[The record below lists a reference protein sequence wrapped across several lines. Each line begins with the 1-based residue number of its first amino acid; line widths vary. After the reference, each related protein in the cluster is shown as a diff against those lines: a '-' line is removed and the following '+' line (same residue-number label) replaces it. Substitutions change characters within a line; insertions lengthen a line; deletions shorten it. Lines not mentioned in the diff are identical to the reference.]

1 MGVLI
6 YLVPAIALWALTAS
20 VLAWVFFDRL
30 RREQQEQASAQ
41 DTIERYRAALSQLKA
56 RAAASARELE
66 TLQQAYASLRQT
78 LEAQPLE
85 AQTPEETQE
94 PHAAQEAVERPP
106 VPILVM
112 ERLDISAEI
121 GTLLAHV
128 ARVARSIRRYSAY
141 TRGHNAPESSS
152 ARYDLHWL
160 SDCLHSLDQIGHA
173 LARGNVDTLT
183 AACTELLSMY
193 EQYLKDGSGYN
204 SRDTFQRLSS
214 HVPLADVTDAIRSI
228 AAKASLARQ
237 AQTQT
242 QAGEPAHAVSLA

>member
-1 MGVLI
+1 MGILI
-6 YLVPAIALWALTAS
+6 YLTPAVALWALTAT
-20 VLAWVFFDRL
+20 VLAWVFFGRS
-30 RREQQEQASAQ
+30 RREQQLQASAQ
-41 DTIERYRAALSQLKA
+41 DSLARHQAALSQMKA

-78 LEAQPLE
+78 LEL
-85 AQTPEETQE
+85 QTQGAAP
-94 PHAAQEAVERPP
+94 AQEAVESQP
-106 VPILVM
+106 VPIQVM
-112 ERLDISAEI
+112 ERLDIATEI

-141 TRGHNAPESSS
+141 SRGHNAPELSS

-193 EQYLKDGSGYN
+193 ELYLKDGSGYN

-237 AQTQT
+237 AQAQA
-242 QAGEPAHAVSLA
+242 QAGERANALPVA

>member
-6 YLVPAIALWALTAS
+6 YLVPAIGLWALTAS

-41 DTIERYRAALSQLKA
+41 DTIERYQAALSQLKA

-78 LEAQPLE
+78 LEAQTL
-85 AQTPEETQE
+85 EETQE
-94 PHAAQEAVERPP
+94 PHAAQEAEERPP

-141 TRGHNAPESSS
+141 SRGHNAPESSS

-228 AAKASLARQ
+228 AAKASLAGQ
-237 AQTQT
+237 AQT
-242 QAGEPAHAVSLA
+242 QAGEPAHAASLA

>member
-1 MGVLI
+1 MGILI
-6 YLVPAIALWALTAS
+6 YLTPAVALWALTAT
-20 VLAWVFFDRL
+20 VLAWIFFGRL
-30 RREQQEQASAQ
+30 RREQQQQASAQ
-41 DTIERYRAALSQLKA
+41 DSLARHQAALSQLKA
-56 RAAASARELE
+56 RAAVSAREFE
-66 TLQQAYASLRQT
+66 ALQQAYASLRQT
-78 LEAQPLE
+78 LELQAQ
-85 AQTPEETQE
+85 ETA
-94 PHAAQEAVERPP
+94 PAQEAVERLPM
-106 VPILVM
+106 PILVM
-112 ERLDISAEI
+112 EHLDIAAEI

-141 TRGHNAPESSS
+141 SRGHNAPELSS

-237 AQTQT
+237 AQTQASA
-242 QAGEPAHAVSLA
+242 QAQATSLA

>member
-1 MGVLI
+1 MGILI
-6 YLVPAIALWALTAS
+6 YLTPAVALWALTAT
-20 VLAWVFFDRL
+20 VLAWVFFARS
-30 RREQQEQASAQ
+30 RREQQLQASVQ
-41 DTIERYRAALSQLKA
+41 DSLARHQAALSQMKA
-56 RAAASARELE
+56 RAAASAQELE

-78 LEAQPLE
+78 LELQ
-85 AQTPEETQE
+85 TQE
-94 PHAAQEAVERPP
+94 PVPAQQATEPQP

-112 ERLDISAEI
+112 ERLDIATEI

-141 TRGHNAPESSS
+141 SRGHNAPELST

-193 EQYLKDGSGYN
+193 ELYLKDGSGYN

-237 AQTQT
+237 AQA
-242 QAGEPAHAVSLA
+242 QASEHAHAVAAS

>member
-1 MGVLI
+1 MGILL
-6 YLVPAIALWALTAS
+6 YLTPAVVLWAITAT
-20 VLAWVFFDRL
+20 VLAWVFFGRW
-30 RREQQEQASAQ
+30 RREQQQQQSVQ
-41 DTIERYRAALSQLKA
+41 DSLGRHQAALAQMRA
-56 RAAASARELE
+56 RAAVSARELE
-66 TLQQAYASLRQT
+66 ALQQAYASLRQT
-78 LEAQPLE
+78 LELLK
-85 AQTPEETQE
+85 QE
-94 PHAAQEAVERPP
+94 PAAAAAAAQEAPERQP

-141 TRGHNAPESSS
+141 SRGHNAPELSS

-173 LARGNVDTLT
+173 LARGDVDTLT

-242 QAGEPAHAVSLA
+242 QTQASGQLHAAPVA

>member
-1 MGVLI
+1 MGILI
-6 YLVPAIALWALTAS
+6 YLTPAVALWALTATI
-20 VLAWVFFDRL
+20 LAWVFFARL
-30 RREQQEQASAQ
+30 RREQDQQASAQ
-41 DTIERYRAALSQLKA
+41 DTIARHQAALTQLKA

-66 TLQQAYASLRQT
+66 ALQQAYASARRT
-78 LEAQPLE
+78 LEELQAQGQAP
-85 AQTPEETQE
+85 APAPETAE
-94 PHAAQEAVERPP
+94 PPP
-106 VPILVM
+106 APILVM
-112 ERLDISAEI
+112 ERLDIAGEV

-141 TRGHNAPESSS
+141 SRGHNAPELSS

-160 SDCLHSLDQIGHA
+160 SDCLHSFDQVGHA

-214 HVPLADVTDAIRSI
+214 HVPLGDVTDAIRSI

-237 AQTQT
+237 AQASG
-242 QAGEPAHAVSLA
+242 QAQPALAV